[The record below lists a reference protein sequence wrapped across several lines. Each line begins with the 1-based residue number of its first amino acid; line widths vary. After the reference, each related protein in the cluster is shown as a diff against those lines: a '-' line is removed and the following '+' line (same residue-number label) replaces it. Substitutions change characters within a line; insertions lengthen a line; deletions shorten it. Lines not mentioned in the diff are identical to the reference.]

1 MKKLA
6 LVLAAF
12 ALVACSSGEA
22 EKAGT
27 AKSEPNSKNQ
37 VTTAEVKMKGDKI
50 TSISFDDTYEKDGKE
65 TTKKTLKDEYGMKA
79 ASSIQ
84 KEWWEQTEFLEKF
97 IADKGLDAVGE
108 LTEEGKPTNADV
120 LSGCTMSI
128 NTYVDTAKKAVEA
141 AK

>member
-6 LVLAAF
+6 LIVAAF
-12 ALVACSSGEA
+12 ALAACSSGGA
-22 EKAGT
+22 EKSGT
-27 AKSEPNSKNQ
+27 AKSEPNSQNQ
-37 VTTAEVKMKGDKI
+37 VTTVDVKMKGDKI

-65 TTKKTLKDEYGMKA
+65 TTKKALKDEYGMKV

-84 KEWWEQTEFLEKF
+84 KEWWEQTAFLEKF
-97 IADKGLDAVGE
+97 IADKGLDAVGT
-108 LTEEGKPTNADV
+108 LDDAGKATNADV

-128 NTYVDTAKKAVEA
+128 NSYVDTAKKAVEA